1 MSAFKIVNQAITF
14 AVVVSLITVT
24 LCVFP
29 EDAVARKVRG
39 STRTQVNRNIKID
52 RNRGANR
59 HNNINKNVNINRNTN
74 VNVNRNVNVRRGYYD
89 GGRYRHY
96 HDHDDGIGVGA
107 AIAIGIAGLAVGSIV
122 TAAAMPPSCKMVAVN
137 GLTYQRCGNTWYQ
150 PQYAGS
156 QVNYV
161 VVNPPQ

>member
-1 MSAFKIVNQAITF
+1 MNTLKIRTQSVAM
-14 AVVVSLITVT
+14 VVMAGLITLT
-24 LCVFP
+24 LCILP
-29 EDAVARKVRG
+29 EDAAARQVRG
-39 STRTQVNRNIKID
+39 NTRTHVNRSVNID
-52 RNRGANR
+52 RNRGVNR
-59 HNNINKNVNINRNTN
+59 RNNINRNVNINRNTN

-89 GGRYRHY
+89 GGRYNY

-107 AIAIGIAGLAVGSIV
+107 AIAIGVAGLAVGSLV

-161 VVNPPQ
+161 VVNPPR

>member
-1 MSAFKIVNQAITF
+1 MSAFKIVNQAITL
-14 AVVVSLITVT
+14 AVVVSFLTVT

-59 HNNINKNVNINRNTN
+59 HNNINKNVN
-74 VNVNRNVNVRRGYYD
+74 VNRNVNVRRGYYD
-89 GGRYRHY
+89 GGRYHHY
-96 HDHDDGIGVGA
+96 HDHDDGISVGA
-107 AIAIGIAGLAVGSIV
+107 AIAIGVAGLAVGSIV
-122 TAAAMPPSCKMVAVN
+122 TAAAMPPSCKMVTVN